1 MRLYEYE
8 GKMLFRRKKIP
19 VPDGVVVDKHSFFEL
34 NKAVY
39 PVVIKAQAF
48 LGGRGKAGL
57 IQSAHN
63 PADAEEKIKGL
74 LGRMHGPFV
83 IEKVLVER
91 MLDINRELYISAL
104 IDRIEHKPL
113 LMLCSEGGMEIEE
126 IARIK
131 PELIKKYYFKPGER
145 IFEYQAR
152 KIAKEMRFGGDLFNG
167 LAGVILNLYNL
178 FIDYDCKLVE
188 INPLVVTKENKI
200 FALDAKID
208 LDEDAM
214 FRHPELR
221 EMGIV
226 ARNEIGELTER
237 EKFAKSA
244 GIPYADV
251 DPDGDIGV
259 FPGGAGFG
267 IAAIDLI
274 THYGGRPANFM
285 DSGGAPT
292 QEKLKAMLGLL
303 INNPKVKVIFG
314 ARFGGISRCDDWA
327 KAVVQYVVENRPQK
341 PMIMRMAGNMEE
353 EGRKI
358 FEEAKREYP
367 ELFKNI
373 KVYAYDTPI
382 EEVIKEAVR
391 VAKEKQ
397 I

>member
-8 GKMLFRRKKIP
+8 GKMLFKRNKIP
-19 VPDGVVVDKHSFFEL
+19 IPDGVVIDRNSISEL
-34 NKAVY
+34 EKVVY

-48 LGGRGKAGL
+48 LGGRGKAGM
-57 IQSAHN
+57 IQFAHN
-63 PADAEEKIKGL
+63 RAEAEQKINDVIGKK
-74 LGRMHGPFV
+74 HGSYV
-83 IEKVLVER
+83 IEKVLIER
-91 MLDINRELYISAL
+91 KIDIEQELYIAAL

-113 LMLCSEGGMEIEE
+113 LMLSTKGGVDIED
-126 IARIK
+126 IAK
-131 PELIKKYYFKPGER
+131 ADPQLIKKYYFIPGEKLSEYKAR
-145 IFEYQAR
+145 LITGELGFHGEVFSNLSTVIF
-152 KIAKEMRFGGDLFNG
+152 
-167 LAGVILNLYNL
+167 NLYN
-178 FIDYDCKLVE
+178 FFVNFDCKLAE
-188 INPLVVTKENKI
+188 INPLVITKNNKVL
-200 FALDAKID
+200 ALDAKVDI
-208 LDEDAM
+208 DEDAM
-214 FRHPELR
+214 FRHPELK

-237 EKFAKSA
+237 EKIAKSV

-251 DPDGDIGV
+251 DPEGDIGI

-274 THYGGRPANFM
+274 THYGGKPANFM

-327 KAVVQYVVENRPQK
+327 RAVVQYIIENKPQK

-353 EGRKI
+353 EGRRI
-358 FEEAKREYP
+358 FEQARNEHP

-382 EEVIKEAVR
+382 ENVIQEAIR
-391 VAKEKQ
+391 VARR

>member
-8 GKMLFRRKKIP
+8 GKMLFRRNKIS
-19 VPDGVVVDKHSFFEL
+19 VPDGVVVDRNTFGEL
-34 NKAVY
+34 DKVVY
-39 PVVIKAQAF
+39 PVVIKAQVF
-48 LGGRGKAGL
+48 LGGRGKAGA
-57 IQSAHN
+57 IQF
-63 PADAEEKIKGL
+63 AENRTEAEAKINSL
-74 LGRMHGPFV
+74 LGKKHGPYV

-91 MLDINRELYISAL
+91 RLDIAQELYIAAL

-113 LMLCSEGGMEIEE
+113 LMISTQGGMDIEE
-126 IARIK
+126 IVRTNPNA
-131 PELIKKYYFKPGER
+131 IKKYYFNPGENLM
-145 IFEYQAR
+145 EYQAR
-152 KIAKEMRFGGDLFNG
+152 KISGEVKPDSELSNRFTSVVSGLFNFF
-167 LAGVILNLYNL
+167 VN
-178 FIDYDCKLVE
+178 FDCKLVE
-188 INPLVVTKENKI
+188 INPLAITLDRRI
-200 FALDAKID
+200 FALDAKVD

-226 ARNEIGELTER
+226 ARNEIGELTQR
-237 EKFAKSA
+237 EKIAKAA

-267 IAAIDLI
+267 IAALDLI

-303 INNPKVKVIFG
+303 MDNPKVKVIFG

-327 KAVVQYVVENRPQK
+327 KAVVQYVIENRPKK

-358 FEEAKREYP
+358 FEQAKKEHP

-382 EEVIKEAVR
+382 EDVIQETVQ
-391 VAKEKQ
+391 VAKGIQ
-397 I
+397 

>member
-8 GKMLFRRKKIP
+8 GKMLFKRNKIP
-19 VPDGVVVDKHSFFEL
+19 IPDGVVIDRNSISEL
-34 NKAVY
+34 EKVVY

-48 LGGRGKAGL
+48 LGGRGKAGM
-57 IQSAHN
+57 IQFAHN
-63 PADAEEKIKGL
+63 RAEAEQKINDVIGKK
-74 LGRMHGPFV
+74 HGSYV
-83 IEKVLVER
+83 IEKVLIER
-91 MLDINRELYISAL
+91 KIDIEQELYIAAL

-113 LMLCSEGGMEIEE
+113 LMLSTKGGVDIED
-126 IARIK
+126 IAK
-131 PELIKKYYFKPGER
+131 ADPQLIKKYYFIPGEKLSEYKAR
-145 IFEYQAR
+145 LITGELGFHGEVFSNLSTVIFN
-152 KIAKEMRFGGDLFNG
+152 F
-167 LAGVILNLYNL
+167 YN
-178 FIDYDCKLVE
+178 FFVNFDCKLAE
-188 INPLVVTKENKI
+188 INPLVITKNNKV
-200 FALDAKID
+200 FALDAKVDI
-208 LDEDAM
+208 DEDAM
-214 FRHPELR
+214 FRHPELK

-237 EKFAKSA
+237 EKIAKSV

-251 DPDGDIGV
+251 DPEGDIGI

-274 THYGGRPANFM
+274 THYGGKPANFM

-327 KAVVQYVVENRPQK
+327 RAVVQYIIENKPQK

-353 EGRKI
+353 EGRRI
-358 FEEAKREYP
+358 FEQARNEHP

-382 EEVIKEAVR
+382 ENVIQEAIR
-391 VAKEKQ
+391 VARR

>member
-19 VPDGVVVDKHSFFEL
+19 VPDGVVVDRNSFGEL
-34 NKAVY
+34 DKVVY
-39 PVVIKAQAF
+39 PVVIKAQVF
-48 LGGRGKAGL
+48 LGGRGKAGV
-57 IQSAHN
+57 IQFAEN
-63 PADAEEKIKGL
+63 RTDAEAKINSL
-74 LGRMHGPFV
+74 LGKKHGSYV

-91 MLDINRELYISAL
+91 KLEIDQELYVAAL

-113 LMLCSEGGMEIEE
+113 LMVSIQGGMDIEE
-126 IARIK
+126 IVRTNPNA
-131 PELIKKYYFKPGER
+131 IKKYYFNPGEKLM
-145 IFEYQAR
+145 EYQGR
-152 KIAKEMRFGGDLFNG
+152 KVAGELGFSADL
-167 LAGVILNLYNL
+167 LTGVTNTVLNLYNF
-178 FIDYDCKLVE
+178 FIEYDCKLAE
-188 INPLVVTKENKI
+188 INPFVITKDKKF
-200 FALDAKID
+200 FALDAKVD

-226 ARNEIGELTER
+226 ARNEIGELTQR
-237 EKFAKSA
+237 EKIAKAA

-267 IAAIDLI
+267 IAALDLI

-303 INNPKVKVIFG
+303 MDNPKVKVIFG

-327 KAVVQYVVENRPQK
+327 KAVVQYAIENKPKK

-358 FEEAKREYP
+358 FEQAKKEYP

-382 EEVIKEAVR
+382 EDVIREVIR
-391 VAKEKQ
+391 VAKEIK
-397 I
+397 